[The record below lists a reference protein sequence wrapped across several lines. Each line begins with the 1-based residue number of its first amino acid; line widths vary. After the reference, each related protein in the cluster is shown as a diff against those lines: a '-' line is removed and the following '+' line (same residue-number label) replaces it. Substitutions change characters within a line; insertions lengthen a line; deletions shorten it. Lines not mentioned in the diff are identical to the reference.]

1 MIAQTLAP
9 EARASLREMAWR
21 LDRIARDDAR
31 QMHLARAVE
40 RSYENA
46 LARGTDDAWLFFFSA
61 MHAFVELSPKRQS
74 HDLEVLRSILEENAD
89 LLASAGDRVVRGA

>member
-1 MIAQTLAP
+1 MAQALAP

-46 LARGTDDAWLFFFSA
+46 LARGTDDAWYFFLTA
-61 MHAFVELSPKRQS
+61 MNAFVKLAPTRES
-74 HDLEVLRSILEENAD
+74 HDLDVLRSILAENDD